1 MGVHLEEE
9 ACVEINFNQ
18 RKKKHMENKKINGF
32 NFEKKFSGF
41 NFGKRERTR
50 VSDPWREREKHL
62 NLLY

>member
-32 NFEKKFSGF
+32 NLKRNLVVLILEKESEVGSRIH
-41 NFGKRERTR
+41 G
-50 VSDPWREREKHL
+50 EREK
-62 NLLY
+62 NI